1 MISLYLSYN
10 LRSNLIVYDFD
21 FDIDSLRPGALRII
35 RNVKINLY
43 HITQLVL
50 LCARDVKIKV

>member
-10 LRSNLIVYDFD
+10 LRSNLFVYDFD
-21 FDIDSLRPGALRII
+21 FDIDSLRPSALRII

-43 HITQLVL
+43 HITQLV
-50 LCARDVKIKV
+50 CTGRKD